1 MDDKTVIKLFER
13 LESLAG
19 EIHDIH
25 LLVNSA
31 MGKLDWHT
39 EKLVSLE
46 QDSHAPSSC
55 RLSARIE
62 GINHD
67 SKSAFR
73 TITWIIGLITAAITG
88 TMGIIMARVLSR

>member
-1 MDDKTVIKLFER
+1 MDDKTVLKLFER
-13 LESLAG
+13 LDSLGG

-39 EKLVSLE
+39 EKLVALE
-46 QDSHAPSSC
+46 NNSHAPSTC
-55 RLSARIE
+55 RLAASLE
-62 GINHD
+62 GLSRD

-73 TITWIIGLITAAITG
+73 TVSWIIGLITAAFTG
-88 TMGIIMARVLSR
+88 TMMLIVSKVMAR